1 MILIDLLVGL
11 ESFYMVNTISFTCL
25 ILIEFLNLITS
36 VMTTLLSFTESNG
49 CRLSASLSRYSSTSS
64 VCSS

>member
-36 VMTTLLSFTESNG
+36 VLTTLLSSTESNG
-49 CRLSASLSRYSSTSS
+49 CRLSASLSRYSSMSS